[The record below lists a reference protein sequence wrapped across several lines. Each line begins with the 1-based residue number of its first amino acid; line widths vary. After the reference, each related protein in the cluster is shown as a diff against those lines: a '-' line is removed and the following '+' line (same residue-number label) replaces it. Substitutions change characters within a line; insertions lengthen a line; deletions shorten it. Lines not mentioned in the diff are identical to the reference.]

1 MPFYNTVTAAAAIGV
16 TPKWLDN
23 LLSHNN
29 LEDIQRD
36 SQGVARR
43 LSFKTITILAL
54 AEELINS
61 VQLAAPS
68 ALRLAE
74 QLLADPGG
82 EVAVSP
88 RLRITVQTDALRSTV
103 LSRLARA
110 VEVTPTP
117 RRGRPPRQPKR

>member
-1 MPFYNTVTAAAAIGV
+1 MPYYNTVTAAAAIGV

-23 LLSHNN
+23 LLSHNS
-29 LEDIQRD
+29 LEDIQSD

-43 LSFKTITILAL
+43 LSFRTITILSL
-54 AEELINS
+54 AKELIDT
-61 VQLAAPS
+61 VQLPAPA

-74 QLLADPGG
+74 RLLADPGG
-82 EVAVSP
+82 EVVVSE
-88 RLRITVQTDALRSTV
+88 RLRITVQVDAIRSSV

-117 RRGRPPRQPKR
+117 RRGRPPSPPKR